1 MTIEKNREIINSI
14 KNPDSLKAVQVA
26 FNINESQDKVI
37 DKLVNLIQEMDKN
50 MKLLA
55 VKVLELEK
63 KNWRPMSNEKIEAL
77 EIGLY
82 EDYLEE
88 LQKKYYGGINKVLG
102 EPWFTKTDAEMEAEA
117 EKKVK
122 EFMDR
127 NS

>member
-1 MTIEKNREIINSI
+1 
-14 KNPDSLKAVQVA
+14 
-26 FNINESQDKVI
+26 
-37 DKLVNLIQEMDKN
+37 
-50 MKLLA
+50 
-55 VKVLELEK
+55 
-63 KNWRPMSNEKIEAL
+63 MSNEKIEAL

-102 EPWFTKTDAEMEAEA
+102 KPWFTKTDAEIEEEATQ
-117 EKKVK
+117 KVK

>member
-1 MTIEKNREIINSI
+1 
-14 KNPDSLKAVQVA
+14 
-26 FNINESQDKVI
+26 
-37 DKLVNLIQEMDKN
+37 
-50 MKLLA
+50 MKGTS
-55 VKVLELEK
+55 
-63 KNWRPMSNEKIEAL
+63 MSHEKIEAL

-88 LQKKYYGGINKVLG
+88 LEKKYYGGFNKVLK

-117 EKKVK
+117 EKMVK